1 MIIGLIPS
9 RLNSKR
15 LKNKPLLKIDGL
27 PIVVHTFKRAKLS
40 KKLDDVI
47 VCADDEKIV
56 DVVKKHGG
64 KALLTSKNHKNGTE
78 RIFEV
83 AKKIKKT
90 KMIIDIQGDE
100 PLVDPKDIDRVIDFH
115 KKNSH
120 FDIVVPCMKANTNI
134 NSRNLVKVVF
144 SENGK
149 ILYFSRAQVPF
160 DYKDKKIN
168 YYRDLSIVSFIESSF
183 FPIPP
188 DVMIIPMSL
197 AKKEEYLKIFF
208 IATLFSS
215 LGGLFGYFIG
225 SLFTDKAIMIM
236 EFYGYEEQV
245 LQLKN
250 QLNSKS
256 GAYSLWLGT
265 LFLAGFTP
273 LPFKIFT
280 ITSGIINFNIFTFFV
295 ICLISRGLRFFI
307 VAYFSV
313 KFGKPFVTFLE
324 KKGGIWFSVAG
335 IVIILMVLLVY
346 LIFR

>member
-1 MIIGLIPS
+1 M
-9 RLNSKR
+9 
-15 LKNKPLLKIDGL
+15 LKKIYDKTLKL
-27 PIVVHTFKRAKLS
+27 A
-40 KKLDDVI
+40 
-47 VCADDEKIV
+47 A
-56 DVVKKHGG
+56 
-64 KALLTSKNHKNGTE
+64 HKNSN
-78 RIFEV
+78 F
-83 AKKIKKT
+83 
-90 KMIIDIQGDE
+90 
-100 PLVDPKDIDRVIDFH
+100 
-115 KKNSH
+115 
-120 FDIVVPCMKANTNI
+120 
-134 NSRNLVKVVF
+134 
-144 SENGK
+144 
-149 ILYFSRAQVPF
+149 Y
-160 DYKDKKIN
+160 
-168 YYRDLSIVSFIESSF
+168 LSFISFIESSF

-225 SLFTDKAIMIM
+225 SLFTDKAIMLM
-236 EFYGYEEQV
+236 EFYGYQEQV

-250 QLNSKS
+250 QLDSKS

-280 ITSGIINFNIFTFFV
+280 ITSGIINFNIFAFFI

-313 KFGKPFVTFLE
+313 KLGKPFVLFLE
-324 KKGGIWFSVAG
+324 KKGGMWFSVVG
-335 IVIILMVLLVY
+335 VLIIILVLLVY